1 MDSQSDHSKFGLI
14 THGWT
19 CAYMQRNTKRINV
32 NHWMKHSTSEGIDE
46 LVTWIEW
53 PPSAWITSNQLETT
67 LEEQL
72 HVVHHTMAGDPM
84 PGAKIPSRPAS
95 LFGRS
100 DQIKLAVAL
109 SDVARRNIG
118 CSINSRW
125 ILSRS
130 AWHFHTT
137 CSTLRGRYLSWC
149 TCVQDTHWLKCRP
162 PKHYK

>member
-1 MDSQSDHSKFGLI
+1 MGSRSGHSKFGLI

-72 HVVHHTMAGDPM
+72 HVVHHTMAVDPM
-84 PGAKIPSRPAS
+84 PGAKIPGWPASSRPAGLTFRPIRPNQVGDCS
-95 LFGRS
+95 QRRCKKEYWAF
-100 DQIKLAVAL
+100 DQ
-109 SDVARRNIG
+109 
-118 CSINSRW
+118 NSVNPRPVG
-125 ILSRS
+125 LTFLCHVLNF
-130 AWHFHTT
+130 AW
-137 CSTLRGRYLSWC
+137 
-149 TCVQDTHWLKCRP
+149 
-162 PKHYK
+162 